1 MKLSMHASFF
11 SADNNCQ
18 FLDIPMLYEELIN
31 DKNKKKINLRHYL
44 HNNIYDFATFCTN
57 SWISALY
64 TSFDY
69 VRKTINYSTN
79 K

>member
-11 SADNNCQ
+11 GADNNRH
-18 FLDIPMLYEELIN
+18 FLENPILYKELIN
-31 DKNKKKINLRHYL
+31 DKKKLINLRHYL
-44 HNNIYDFATFCTN
+44 YNNIYDLLHKYQHF
-57 SWISALY
+57 Y
-64 TSFDY
+64 TIFDY